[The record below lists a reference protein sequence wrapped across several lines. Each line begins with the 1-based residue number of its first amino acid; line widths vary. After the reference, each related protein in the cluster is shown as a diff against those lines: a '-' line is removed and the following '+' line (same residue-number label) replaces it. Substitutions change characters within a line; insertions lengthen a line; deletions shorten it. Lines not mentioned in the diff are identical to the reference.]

1 MLSAEGISK
10 ELTMKTRIASIIL
23 FAALSSANAQ
33 HAHWV
38 YLTDKG
44 SAAEV
49 AVALDRLHETYD
61 SRAIDRRLLRR
72 TDPGLFD
79 ERDLPVRSR
88 YIDAIRA
95 TGATIRIESKWLN
108 AVSVIATPEQLAAI
122 RGLPQTARISPVR
135 AGARRNESTETPIE
149 SPVYHDRGFYG
160 IAEAQN
166 AQMNLIGMH
175 TLGFTG
181 DGVIIGVLDTGFYRD
196 HVAFHTPGHEL
207 NVIAERDFI
216 NNDLNTSIEATD
228 NSEQHRHGTWILSTI
243 GAYAPDT
250 YVGAAYD
257 ASFVLCKTEDV
268 TSETPIEED
277 YYVAGL
283 EFAEAHGADMTTSS
297 LGYIDWYTQ
306 ADLDGVTAVTTIGV
320 NVANANGVH
329 CVTAAGNEGH
339 DADPLTS
346 TIIAPADA
354 PRVITCGAV
363 DINGN
368 IAGFSS
374 SGPTADGRIKPEI
387 LACGVNTQVISSRT
401 VDTYGQVSG
410 TSLSTPLVAA
420 AVACLIEAHP
430 GWTVDQMRRAI
441 TLTASDWAASGTT
454 DPLNIR
460 GYGIINALAALN
472 GVCPAD
478 VNADGGVDGDDV
490 IVFFARWD
498 ANQADFDGSGGTD
511 GDDVIAFF
519 ARWDAGC

>member
-1 MLSAEGISK
+1 MNMQLATLITFAGLSC
-10 ELTMKTRIASIIL
+10 
-23 FAALSSANAQ
+23 ANAQ
-33 HAHWV
+33 SAHWV

-44 SAAEV
+44 SQAEV
-49 AVALDRLHETYD
+49 AAAVDRLHETYD
-61 SRAIDRRLLRR
+61 VRAIQRRLLRR

-79 ERDLPVRSR
+79 ERDLPVRALYR
-88 YIDAIRA
+88 DAVLA
-95 TGATIRIESKWLN
+95 TGAKIRIESKWLN
-108 AVSVIATPEQLAAI
+108 AISVEATPDQLAAI
-122 RGLPQTARISPVR
+122 RAMPQTARITPVR
-135 AGARRNESTETPIE
+135 AGERRNESTE
-149 SPVYHDRGFYG
+149 SPVETPVYNDRGFYG

-166 AQMNLIGMH
+166 AQMNLLGLH
-175 TLGFTG
+175 ALGFTG

-196 HVAFHTPGHEL
+196 HSAFHTPGHQL

-216 NNDLNTSIEATD
+216 NNDLNTSIEASD

-250 YVGAAYD
+250 YVGGAYD

-306 ADLDGVTAVTTIGV
+306 ADLDGITAVTTIGV

-374 SGPTADGRIKPEI
+374 SGPTADGRVKPEI

-401 VDTYGQVSG
+401 TDTYGQVSG

-430 GWTVDQMRRAI
+430 GWSVDQMRRAI
-441 TLTASDWAASGTT
+441 MLTAGDWTANGVT

-478 VNADGGVDGDDV
+478 MNADGGVDGDDV
-490 IVFFARWD
+490 IAFFTRWD